1 MKNKYYN
8 FLLVLEGLSEIN
20 IETED
25 KLFESGCDDATLS
38 IKDNIGYLEFDRESI
53 SMQEAIVTAITNVV
67 DSGLNVRISAI
78 EPGEYVTTSEIA
90 RRINKSR
97 QYIHRLKVGES
108 GFESFPAPISGNQ
121 SGNPI
126 YRWSTV
132 VLYFYKHKKFIKK
145 DELDK
150 AQLFK
155 IFNAILDNNYNK
167 SKRTT
172 KNIIRQL
179 KSSKVN
185 QRSNYPK
192 A

>member
-1 MKNKYYN
+1 MKNIYYN

-38 IKDNIGYLEFDRESI
+38 IKDNIAYLEFDRKSI
-53 SMQEAIVTAITNVV
+53 SMQEAIVSAITNVI
-67 DSGLNVRISAI
+67 DSGLNLRISAI

-97 QYIHRLKVGES
+97 QYIHKLKIGES

-132 VLYFYKHKKFIKK
+132 VFYFYKHKKFIKK
-145 DELDK
+145 EEVDK

-155 IFNAILDNNYNK
+155 MFNAILDKNYNK
-167 SKRTT
+167 SNRTN

-179 KSSKVN
+179 KNSKVHK
-185 QRSNYPK
+185 QSHCSK